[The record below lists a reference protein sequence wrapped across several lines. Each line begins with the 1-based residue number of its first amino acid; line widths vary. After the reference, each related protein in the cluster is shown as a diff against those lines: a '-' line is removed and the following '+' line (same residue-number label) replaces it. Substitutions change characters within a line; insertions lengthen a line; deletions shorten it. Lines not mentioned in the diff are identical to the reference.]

1 MEIIHQS
8 TRKKK
13 SATKTNITIAI
24 AVHGVMVA
32 AGAFWAAHEGV
43 LGAKLQ
49 NLAIFMVPKEK
60 KPDEVKK
67 PEPKVEVKKQEAAK
81 VEQVAKA
88 VPAPPPYV
96 PPAAVSQANIPPP
109 PPSIGGGFAFD
120 QDALTSDDP
129 VVLYKQQ
136 VESALRM
143 KWERPNDVAD
153 LDFVAEAEMHIDSQG
168 KITGYDWKK
177 GSGNEKWD
185 GSVKKVLKGAVNRPP
200 PKGFPD
206 KFLVRFDVQPAT
218 EPLVSRAD

>member
-81 VEQVAKA
+81 VEQGAKA
-88 VPAPPPYV
+88 GPAPPPHV
-96 PPAAVSQANIPPP
+96 PPAAARPAHNPP
-109 PPSIGGGFAFD
+109 
-120 QDALTSDDP
+120 
-129 VVLYKQQ
+129 
-136 VESALRM
+136 
-143 KWERPNDVAD
+143 
-153 LDFVAEAEMHIDSQG
+153 
-168 KITGYDWKK
+168 
-177 GSGNEKWD
+177 
-185 GSVKKVLKGAVNRPP
+185 
-200 PKGFPD
+200 
-206 KFLVRFDVQPAT
+206 
-218 EPLVSRAD
+218 

>member
-1 MEIIHQS
+1 MEIVHQS

-13 SATKTNITIAI
+13 SATKTNIIIAI
-24 AVHGVMVA
+24 AVHALMVA
-32 AGAFWAAHEGV
+32 VGTFWAAHEGI

-60 KPDEVKK
+60 PQEVKK
-67 PEPKVEVKKQEAAK
+67 PEPKVEVKKAEQPKVEQAAK
-81 VEQVAKA
+81 V
-88 VPAPPPYV
+88 APPPPPFV
-96 PPAAVSQANIPPP
+96 PPAAVSQASIAPP
-109 PPSIGGGFAFD
+109 PPSIGGGFAFE

-143 KWERPNDVAD
+143 KWERPSDVAD

-206 KFLVRFDVQPAT
+206 RFLVRFDVQPAT